1 MNNMKEYKKPF
12 FKLNE
17 SEFDDILLISRVD
30 EEDDIFN
37 FDAEL

>member
-1 MNNMKEYKKPF
+1 MKEYIKPILKF
-12 FKLNE
+12 NE

>member
-1 MNNMKEYKKPF
+1 MKEYIKPIL
-12 FKLNE
+12 KLNE